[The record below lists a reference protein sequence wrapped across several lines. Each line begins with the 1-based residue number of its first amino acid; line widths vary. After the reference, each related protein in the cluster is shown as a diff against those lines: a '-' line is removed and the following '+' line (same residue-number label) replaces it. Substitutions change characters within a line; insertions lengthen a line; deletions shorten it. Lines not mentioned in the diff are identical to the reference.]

1 MSTVTIEDQ
10 RDKAGFWFS
19 EDVSPEMKITM
30 SLNSIVYKDENKSKY
45 QKIDVIDTVFGL
57 TLITD
62 GKSQSA
68 ECDEYMY
75 HESLVHPSLLLGGMM
90 PPSSVPSAKRPQKV
104 FIGGGGELATAREVL
119 RHSSVE
125 RCVMVDLDEEV
136 INVSKKYLPA
146 WGGHGK
152 VCADP
157 RFELIVGDAHAFLH
171 NTTETFDVII
181 MDISDPIEAGPGIAL
196 YTKEFYQ
203 HALTKLNP
211 GGVFVTQAG
220 VADCVKTNAFKEDK
234 NWCFAPIKNT
244 LEEVFDCVVP
254 YNTLIPSYVSAWGFV
269 MAFNIN
275 HENAEKSLSSASG
288 KDTVTNFCNLDTVT
302 IDNAIEACIDGG
314 EESLK
319 HYDGT
324 THMHMF
330 HLVKS
335 LRLKL
340 QEDKRIMTAENPIF
354 MY

>member
-1 MSTVTIEDQ
+1 MTKVTIEDQ
-10 RDKAGFWFS
+10 RDKSGFWYS
-19 EDVSPEMKITM
+19 EDVSPEMKVTM
-30 SLNSIVYKDENKSKY
+30 RLNSIVYNDEKKSKY
-45 QKIDVIDTVFGL
+45 QKVDVIDTVFGL

-68 ECDEYMY
+68 ECDEFMY
-75 HESLVHPSLLLGGMM
+75 HESLVHPSLLLSGMM
-90 PPSSVPSAKRPQKV
+90 SSSSGTDTKIARKV

-157 RFELIVGDAHAFLH
+157 RFDLIIGDAHAYLY

-196 YTKEFYQ
+196 YTREFYQ
-203 HALTKLNP
+203 HVVTKLSP

-220 VADCVKTNAFKEDK
+220 VADCVMSKDFKEDA

-244 LEEVFDCVVP
+244 LEEVFDCVIP

-269 MAFNIN
+269 IAFNIN
-275 HENAEKSLSSASG
+275 QDNGSSLSSVSAQ
-288 KDTVTNFCNLDTVT
+288 DTVTNFCNLNTETV
-302 IDNAIEACIDGG
+302 DKSIEECIDGG
-314 EESLK
+314 EKSLK
-319 HYDGT
+319 HYDGC

-340 QEDKRIMTAENPIF
+340 SDDKRIMTAENPIF